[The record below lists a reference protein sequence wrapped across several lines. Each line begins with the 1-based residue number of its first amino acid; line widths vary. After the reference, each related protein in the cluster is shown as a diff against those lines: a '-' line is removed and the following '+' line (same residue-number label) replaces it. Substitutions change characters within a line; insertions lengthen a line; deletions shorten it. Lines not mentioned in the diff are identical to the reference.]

1 MASSRALDVSRAM
14 ASCRWFWMW
23 TTLGQF
29 LVAASGAI
37 GPRCAG
43 SGSAPHLH
51 AFGVR
56 VQFPLLRLETEHL
69 SVHLR
74 HLVLRSFRRLGPLGL
89 GAGGAHVSS
98 EVAGICRGCP
108 RAPPV
113 GTIGSPGR
121 VRGVPSASSS
131 RTRCERRASVD
142 QARPPSEVRRARPA
156 LTRARNGTA
165 RADSRSTG
173 RFLASQPR
181 RGVARGHSRTVR
193 EVILAG
199 SSSSPASWRWRRT
212 GCSPTSAPVRPDSH
226 GLSPL
231 PSPDLDSETPSFS
244 FHDDLSQ
251 ASPAPSCTITWTT

>member
-131 RTRCERRASVD
+131 RTRCERRGSVD
-142 QARPPSEVRRARPA
+142 QARPPSEVQRARPA
-156 LTRARNGTA
+156 LTRAQRHCERILGRPAVFSQVKREGASREVTPERFGKLSSRVRA
-165 RADSRSTG
+165 RLRPRGDGGEPGVR
-173 RFLASQPR
+173 LPR
-181 RGVARGHSRTVR
+181 RRCVPT
-193 EVILAG
+193 
-199 SSSSPASWRWRRT
+199 PTASLHYRR
-212 GCSPTSAPVRPDSH
+212 PTSIRKRPLSHFMMTSRRLHRLLPVR
-226 GLSPL
+226 
-231 PSPDLDSETPSFS
+231 
-244 FHDDLSQ
+244 
-251 ASPAPSCTITWTT
+251 